1 MIFSG
6 IFTRRLRGFRV
17 VDLVAL
23 AVLLTLALGSYAF
36 KTFAGAETADTAGV
50 QGQIVLEQK
59 RIRLLQAEIAHL
71 EDPRRI
77 ERLSTQYLGLQAVAP
92 KQEIAVQDLPRIAAL
107 RVGPLALIAPATPQA
122 PANAVTSA
130 PAADSAVTDER

>member
-6 IFTRRLRGFRV
+6 VFSSRLRGFRV
-17 VDLVAL
+17 LDLVAL
-23 AVLLTLALGSYAF
+23 AVLLVLALGSYAF

-50 QGQIVLEQK
+50 QVQIVQEQK

-71 EDPRRI
+71 EDPQRI

-92 KQEIAVQDLPRIAAL
+92 KQEIAAQDLARVAAL
-107 RVGPLALIAPATPQA
+107 RTAPPPPLGSPDAKSGDSSAAPA
-122 PANAVTSA
+122 SA
-130 PAADSAVTDER
+130 ASTALADER

>member
-1 MIFSG
+1 MFWGVFSS
-6 IFTRRLRGFRV
+6 RLRGFRV

-23 AVLLTLALGSYAF
+23 AVLLVLALGSYAF

-50 QGQIVLEQK
+50 QVQIVQEQK

-71 EDPRRI
+71 EDPQRI

-92 KQEIAVQDLPRIAAL
+92 KQEIAAQDLARVAAL
-107 RVGPLALIAPATPQA
+107 RVAPLPPPAPLDPKAGVA
-122 PANAVTSA
+122 PVAPV
-130 PAADSAVTDER
+130 PAAPTPATDER